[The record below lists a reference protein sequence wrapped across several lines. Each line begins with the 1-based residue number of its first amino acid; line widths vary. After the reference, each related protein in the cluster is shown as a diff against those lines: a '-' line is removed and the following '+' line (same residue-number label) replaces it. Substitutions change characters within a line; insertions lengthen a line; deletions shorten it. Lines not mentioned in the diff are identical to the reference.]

1 MFNNFII
8 MFLKKIFFV
17 LSSICIGSL
26 IMKKIIFLLFFI
38 YLFSLN
44 IYAQPPTIYNLG
56 QFQIQTI
63 DNNYN
68 TIYIAVDVIFT
79 YQDNVRMLAVELPE
93 ISYILKDEIYSIF
106 AEYQTEPFMN
116 NMKEVKERIR
126 KSVNDN
132 LRSGEIK
139 DVLFD
144 NITYF

>member
-1 MFNNFII
+1 
-8 MFLKKIFFV
+8 
-17 LSSICIGSL
+17 
-26 IMKKIIFLLFFI
+26 MKKIIFLLFFI

>member
-17 LSSICIGSL
+17 LSCIRIGSL
-26 IMKKIIFLLFFI
+26 IMKKIIFLVFFI

-93 ISYILKDEIYSIF
+93 ISYILKDAIYSIF

-116 NMKEVKERIR
+116 NMQEVKERIR

>member
-1 MFNNFII
+1 

-139 DVLFD
+139 YVLFD

>member
-68 TIYIAVDVIFT
+68 TIYMAIDVIFT

>member
-1 MFNNFII
+1 
-8 MFLKKIFFV
+8 
-17 LSSICIGSL
+17 
-26 IMKKIIFLLFFI
+26 MKKIIFLVFFI

-68 TIYIAVDVIFT
+68 TIYMAIDVIFT

-93 ISYILKDEIYSIF
+93 ISYILKDAIYSIF

-116 NMKEVKERIR
+116 NMQEVKERIR

>member
-17 LSSICIGSL
+17 LSCIRIGSL
-26 IMKKIIFLLFFI
+26 IMKRIIFLVFFI

>member
-1 MFNNFII
+1 
-8 MFLKKIFFV
+8 
-17 LSSICIGSL
+17 
-26 IMKKIIFLLFFI
+26 MKKIIFLLFFI

-106 AEYQTEPFMN
+106 A
-116 NMKEVKERIR
+116 
-126 KSVNDN
+126 
-132 LRSGEIK
+132 
-139 DVLFD
+139 
-144 NITYF
+144 

>member
-1 MFNNFII
+1 

>member
-8 MFLKKIFFV
+8 MFLKKYFFV
-17 LSSICIGSL
+17 LSCIRIGSL

-68 TIYIAVDVIFT
+68 TIYMAVDVIFT

-93 ISYILKDEIYSIF
+93 ISYILKDAIYSIF

-116 NMKEVKERIR
+116 NIQEVKERIR

-132 LRSGEIK
+132 LRSGKIK